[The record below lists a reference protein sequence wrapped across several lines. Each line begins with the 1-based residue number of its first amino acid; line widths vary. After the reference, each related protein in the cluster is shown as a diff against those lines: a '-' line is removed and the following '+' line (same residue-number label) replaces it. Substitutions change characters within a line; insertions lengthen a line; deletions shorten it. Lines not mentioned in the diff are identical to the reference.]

1 MGIEAWRNS
10 LLNWIPSVDLSKP
23 SALELTH
30 ILSGNATNSEFAGT
44 NQQMTQKSFTEIF
57 YLALT
62 ISNGKIFV
70 ISI

>member
-57 YLALT
+57 
-62 ISNGKIFV
+62 
-70 ISI
+70 